1 MAQVTHVRV
10 EVTFTCIMAHV
21 TYPRDEV
28 AHVFAVEAEC
38 DDVVQDGLEANGA
51 LWLVDHVK
59 QVLST

>member
-1 MAQVTHVRV
+1 MMRY
-10 EVTFTCIMAHV
+10 V
-21 TYPRDEV
+21 TYPRYEV

>member
-1 MAQVTHVRV
+1 MMKYA
-10 EVTFTCIMAHV
+10 